1 MRQAKR
7 SKNNN
12 LGKVDVVILCG
23 GEGKRLRG
31 LINDRPKVLAPV
43 GGKTFLELIIEN
55 LKSHG
60 FERIILS
67 VGYLKEQIIDYFRG
81 REDIKIEFSSED
93 APLGTGG
100 ALKRAKNFIKSE
112 HFLVLNGDCLCPVDF
127 EKFHRNHLDK
137 QAMISMVVLNVEDI
151 SDYGSIKL
159 EETGKVA
166 DFREKNF
173 EKERGLING
182 GVYLMSKD
190 IFYFMPEED
199 YFSLE
204 YDLFPRILDKS
215 FHGFMGDGE
224 LIDIGTPEKYQK
236 TIRYF
241 LNQIDA

>member
-1 MRQAKR
+1 MRRKTAI
-7 SKNNN
+7 SNI
-12 LGKVDVVILCG
+12 DVLILCG
-23 GEGKRLRG
+23 GKGERLRS
-31 LINDRPKVLAPV
+31 LISDKPKVLADIN
-43 GGKTFLELIIEN
+43 GKPFLEIIVEN
-55 LKSHG
+55 LVSCG
-60 FERIILS
+60 FKRIILG
-67 VGYLKEQIIDYFRG
+67 VGHLKEQIIGHFSEYG
-81 REDIKIEFSSED
+81 LKSPELKIEFSEED
-93 APLGTGG
+93 IPLGTGG
-100 ALKRAKNFIKSE
+100 ALKKAKDLIKSE

-241 LNQIDA
+241 LNKIST